1 MTTAAPRRSFA
12 SSPISTLFS
21 PFLCLALFACAADK
35 ASDAEDSA
43 AADGAPA
50 DGNADGSADGNT
62 DGNADAADTG
72 PGLDGC
78 AANRM
83 AEDAALDG
91 RLGPAGDPATWG
103 PLPPEAIVAT
113 TYLPVQGTEA
123 SMAAFDGA
131 MGPII
136 GELMAP
142 AAGLLGLSFLS
153 SAACG
158 DVRTLTVWADAA
170 SMMGFV
176 VGPAHAAAMARTS
189 DISRGGEQTD
199 HWRVDALPAVGWAE
213 VIAALPDAA
222 AR

>member
-1 MTTAAPRRSFA
+1 MTTAAPLRSRA
-12 SSPISTLFS
+12 SSPITTLFS
-21 PFLCLALFACAADK
+21 PLLGLVLFGCAADK
-35 ASDAEDSA
+35 PSDAEDSA
-43 AADGAPA
+43 AADGAA
-50 DGNADGSADGNT
+50 ADGSADGAA
-62 DGNADAADTG
+62 DGSADGSADGADTG
-72 PGLDGC
+72 LEGC

-83 AEDAALDG
+83 SEDAALDG
-91 RLGPAGDPATWG
+91 RLGPAGDPATWV

-113 TYLPVQGTEA
+113 TYLPLQGTEA

-136 GELMAP
+136 DELMAP

-158 DVRTLTVWADAA
+158 DVRTLTVWADEAA
-170 SMMGFV
+170 MMGFV

-213 VIAALPDAA
+213 VIAALPGAA

>member
-1 MTTAAPRRSFA
+1 MTTAALRRSRA
-12 SSPISTLFS
+12 PSPITTLVS
-21 PFLCLALFACAADK
+21 PLLGLALLGCAADK
-35 ASDAEDSA
+35 QRDTEDSA
-43 AADGAPA
+43 AADEAPA
-50 DGNADGSADGNT
+50 DGNADGS
-62 DGNADAADTG
+62 ADAADTG

-78 AANRM
+78 AANRLS
-83 AEDAALDG
+83 EDAALDG

-113 TYLPVQGTEA
+113 TYLPLQGTES

-142 AAGLLGLSFLS
+142 AEGLLGLSFLA

-158 DVRTLTVWADAA
+158 DVRTLTVWADEAA
-170 SMMGFV
+170 MMGFV

-213 VIAALPDAA
+213 VIAALPGAA